1 MRRTVSL
8 TLAAV
13 LAASL
18 GAGCGTF
25 ANMQGRDNPSPD
37 GCCMGPPRPFG
48 GVSRD
53 VRWSN
58 EGYGVFLADVPLS
71 LVGDLATLP
80 VILLASW
87 EEDQG
92 PKTQKEKDEAARKAN
107 LAQGV
112 QNAQDR
118 KPGAPGP

>member
-1 MRRTVSL
+1 MRPTISL
-8 TLAAV
+8 TVLAV
-13 LAASL
+13 LAACVGS
-18 GAGCGTF
+18 GCGTF
-25 ANMQGRDNPSPD
+25 ANMQGRDNPSPN
-37 GCCMGPPRPFG
+37 GCCMGPPKPFG

-87 EEDQG
+87 EEQG
-92 PKTQKEKDEAARKAN
+92 PTTQREKGDAARKAS
-107 LAQGV
+107 LVRDV
-112 QNAQDR
+112 QNAQER
-118 KPGAPGP
+118 RPGDPDQ

>member
-1 MRRTVSL
+1 MRPTISL
-8 TLAAV
+8 AILAMLAV
-13 LAASL
+13 SL

-25 ANMQGRDNPSPD
+25 ANLQGRDNPSLD
-37 GCCMGPPRPFG
+37 GCCMGPPKPFG

-80 VILLASW
+80 VILLTSW
-87 EEDQG
+87 GEEQA
-92 PKTQKEKDEAARKAN
+92 PKTQKEQDEAARRAG
-107 LAQGV
+107 LARGV
-112 QNAQDR
+112 QDAQDR
-118 KPGAPGP
+118 RPGEPGP